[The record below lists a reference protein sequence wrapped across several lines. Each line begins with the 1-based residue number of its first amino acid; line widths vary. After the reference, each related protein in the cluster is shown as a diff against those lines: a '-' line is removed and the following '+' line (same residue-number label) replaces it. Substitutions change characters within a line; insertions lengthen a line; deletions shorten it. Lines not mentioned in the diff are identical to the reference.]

1 MMAPSLSYD
10 DASQVYVRRTN
21 GNDLVSVVENLME
34 KMEWKK
40 LIPLQGFVVLK
51 PNLCEFRHNRIND
64 ANTSFQVLEALC
76 VFLSSRAR
84 RLAIVESDGL
94 RYRIEEVYSMMN
106 LEKLTK
112 KYGVELVN
120 LSKDREVKF
129 PEPLLE
135 GFGLPAIIGECDCF
149 ISLPKLKTH
158 ALTYFTGA
166 LKNQWGCIPRPDRI
180 LLHKHLHDLIPR
192 LNQLLKPR
200 LAVMDALTAMEG
212 RGPTNGTR
220 RELSLL
226 IASRDLVA
234 LDATAMRLVGLD
246 PQNARHVVK
255 AAVERVGR
263 MGEEEIYVDMD
274 SITAFD
280 RFIPAKKEWPLEL
293 MNYLTRYPA
302 FIYYVL
308 LNDNFFKTAKTVVT
322 TLRKWQLS

>member
-1 MMAPSLSYD
+1 MTAPYYSYENV
-10 DASQVYVRRTN
+10 SKVYVRKTD
-21 GNDLVSVVENLME
+21 GKDIIPVISNLME
-34 KMEWKK
+34 EMEWEKVV
-40 LIPLQGFVVLK
+40 PLGGFVIIK
-51 PNLCEFRHNRIND
+51 PNFCEFRLDKIND
-64 ANTSFQVLEALC
+64 ANTSYQVLEALC
-76 VFLSSRAR
+76 IFLSSRSR

-94 RYRIEEVYSMMN
+94 RYQIEEVYSMMN
-106 LEKLTK
+106 LEKLAK
-112 KYGVELVN
+112 RYGVELVN
-120 LSKDREVKF
+120 LSKDRQVKC

-135 GFGLPAIIGECDCF
+135 GFDLPAIIGECDCF

-200 LAVMDALTAMEG
+200 LAIMDALTAMEG

-246 PQNARHVVK
+246 PKNARHVVK
-255 AAVERVGR
+255 AAVDKVGR
-263 MGEEEIYVDMD
+263 MEEGEIHVDID
-274 SITAFD
+274 SVTAFD
-280 RFIPAKKEWPLEL
+280 RFIPAKKEWTLEL

-302 FIYYVL
+302 FVTYIL

-322 TLRKWQLS
+322 MLRKCQLS